1 MCNTQHCATCSKW
14 HKKIRAYVCP
24 LTLCI
29 HMHVFYW
36 CKQDDKMIS
45 HNYTCFASTAAVY
58 SLPNASSVMATS
70 SRMMLKSRARS
81 VSSLRTSR
89 LTCCRWVIN
98 CDALNLAT
106 TLFNTYTCAKTAFTW
121 TVHVKYCTQQNSK
134 QSDSQ
139 TYAST
144 NYVQFLGQAIIQ
156 PSDDIK

>member
-1 MCNTQHCATCSKW
+1 MCNTVRLVLSD
-14 HKKIRAYVCP
+14 IRKSDHMYVH
-24 LTLCI
+24 LTLCV
-29 HMHVFYW
+29 HMHVPVCYCWLSYFTSK
-36 CKQDDKMIS
+36 CMQDDKMS

-106 TLFNTYTCAKTAFTW
+106 TLFNTCSKYRDGSLPDELFTLNTA
-121 TVHVKYCTQQNSK
+121 HSRIPSK
-134 QSDSQ
+134 VVQ
-139 TYAST
+139 TSA
-144 NYVQFLGQAIIQ
+144 
-156 PSDDIK
+156 